1 MRLIAK
7 IISILFH
14 PLFIPTYGI
23 LLLYT
28 TTRFHLVPILPK
40 FVVATTIFC
49 CTAIIPALIIFLF
62 MKLGKVTSL
71 NMDKRQER
79 TRPYI
84 YSIASYLICAYY
96 VWRVNMPFWFVMM
109 ILGAAGAILS
119 LMLVNL
125 RWKMSAHLS
134 AMGGL
139 LAGILVVSFH
149 YILNPYGL
157 VIGVLFATAAVGS
170 SRVILNAHT
179 PEQTLVGFFNGFL
192 FVLLAGLWF

>member
-1 MRLIAK
+1 MKLIAK

-14 PLFIPTYGI
+14 PLCIPTYGI

-28 TTRFHLVPILPK
+28 TARFHMVPLLPK
-40 FVVATTIFC
+40 LVVAITVFC
-49 CTAIIPALIIFLF
+49 CTAIIPALVIFLF

-71 NMDKRQER
+71 TLDKRQER

-84 YSIASYLICAYY
+84 YSAAAYLICAFYI
-96 VWRVNMPFWFVMM
+96 WRVNMPFWFVMM
-109 ILGAAGAILS
+109 VIGAAAAIIS

-139 LAGILVVSFH
+139 LAGVLVVAFH
-149 YILNPYGL
+149 YVLNPYGL
-157 VIGVLFATAAVGS
+157 VIGTIFATAAVGS
-170 SRVILNAHT
+170 SRVILDAHT

-192 FVLLAGLWF
+192 FVLVAGLWF